1 MIESLCRLPRGNVFA
16 AMIQL
21 SGQQAEVLCSYHWP
35 MGIVDDIP
43 GWGHQQAI
51 GGCHI
56 AYPLVK
62 VHSQSGAG
70 IWVEEPGLLRTYLY

>member
-1 MIESLCRLPRGNVFA
+1 
-16 AMIQL
+16 
-21 SGQQAEVLCSYHWP
+21 
-35 MGIVDDIP
+35 MGIADDIS